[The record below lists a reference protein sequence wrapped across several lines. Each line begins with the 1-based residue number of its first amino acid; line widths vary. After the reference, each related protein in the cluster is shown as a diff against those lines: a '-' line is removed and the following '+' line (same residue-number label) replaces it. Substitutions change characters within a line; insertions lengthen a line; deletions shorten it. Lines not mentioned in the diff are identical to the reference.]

1 MNTRSKKTHS
11 ESGIGESEHPPPG
24 GRGLFHRIYEESP
37 RSPSTAVLTGTPA
50 GTSVGRIPPGRV
62 LERSPVR
69 STAHPEH
76 PTSQEIPSR
85 SKSPIC
91 RPTSPAY
98 SAAPSIRSHRSSVS
112 VAARVRLV
120 EYEAEKELAELEERR
135 IQLKKTLVK
144 KRLEAEI
151 SAIEAE
157 EGGETICDQ
166 ERIHDWVNKSHEH
179 AGAQVHREQEVLPPP
194 LEVRGEERPRQRG
207 RGIEQLANAL
217 EKMMHVRPPPRQ
229 TSELPA
235 FSGLR
240 GEARE
245 TVLSQ
250 LYTAT
255 HPDSIMKTLEMK
267 YGRPE
272 YIFDKAMEELKRLP
286 KVGNSSSE
294 LNELA
299 IKLQNVVYT
308 MKSVDHRGYLR
319 NPLLIRDVMEK
330 LSPHLVSKWAEYAAI
345 NEGKIAYSD
354 EITILSEF
362 LMGEADRVLRYTH
375 TARNSTPGLL
385 RGERPVRRTAPR
397 EKVYS
402 TSEST
407 REERAP
413 SCLRC
418 QSTSHHTPKCPQLKE
433 LTINDRWNWA
443 KEQRGPRGEIRT
455 HALLDEGST
464 VTLIDEELASH
475 LTSGGPN
482 QPLNIRGI
490 NEQRRIDSKA
500 VKIQI
505 KEKINKYDKRA
516 SDIFEATARRKD
528 GHFEVGL
535 PWKTDNPTLPDSYE
549 QAYKRLRTLE
559 KKMEN
564 EPTFKKEYSAQVAN
578 LLKKGYAEA
587 CDGNEERSNVK
598 WYLPHFA
605 VVNINKPNKI
615 RMVFDAA
622 AKINGVSLNDYLLE
636 GPDLLASLIKIL
648 FGFREKKIAV
658 TADIE
663 EMFLRVKIRSEDQP
677 AQMFL
682 WRDESSEAPRKYKMT
697 SMIFGA
703 SSSPYLAH
711 SVRNKNAA
719 DYEEGYPEAARAI
732 RERHYMDDYLDSF
745 QSEEE
750 AIKVIRDVIHVH
762 EQASFNLRGWN
773 SNSPAV
779 LASIPDTKKSK
790 NVNVQLTTHQ
800 SEKTL
805 GLRWNPSE
813 DTIGFNTDIKRVPT
827 EVKCQQRAPTK
838 REALSAVM
846 SIYDPL
852 GLVSQYTITGKI
864 LLQQLWV
871 KKVGWDEELPREE
884 AEEFQQWVAGLQDIS
899 NLALPRCYSRD
910 MTPSSELQL
919 HIFNDASEQA
929 YATTAYWRIT
939 HKDGTVE
946 VVQVMGKAKVAPLK
960 LLTIPRLEL
969 QAALIGARMA
979 STILKEHEW
988 KPGRVYYWTDSKT
1001 VLHWIRNDK
1010 KKYTPFV
1017 AHRLAEIGELSQV
1030 EDWRWVPTAD
1040 NVADD
1045 ATRIET
1051 KRITGADRWF
1061 TGPSFLSL
1069 PEEEWP
1075 TEATSSDTSEE
1086 ATYTITTDDITDRM
1100 GCLPD
1105 ITRFSAYRR
1114 LIRATALV
1122 QLYVQ
1127 KLRTKNRSLLLEVS
1141 HIQDAELRWIR
1152 QAQQDS
1158 FGEDL
1163 RRLRAGQ
1170 HLHRHSKLAKLDP
1183 VIEEGTLKAR
1193 GRIGASKTSTHSN
1206 RPVILDGG
1214 HPFTR
1219 LLVMDYHRNAG
1230 HANNERVVN
1239 ELKATPQTPPR
1250 GDLPE
1255 ERTSPG
1261 HRPFNY
1267 CGVDY
1272 FGPLTVTIG
1281 RRHEKRWCALFTC
1294 LTTRAVHLELVSSL
1308 STDSAIMALRRMA
1321 ARRGWPQVIFSDN
1334 ATNFR
1339 GADVELRN
1347 AYRAWGPE
1355 LHNFCLQYGTS
1366 WRFIPPGAPHMGG
1379 AWERLVRSVKTALS
1393 TTLNEKSPKEEVLQT
1408 LLVEAEYCV
1417 NARPLT
1423 HVSVDPA
1430 DSEALT
1436 PNHFLIGSS
1445 TGLPLTGPCEEADRS
1460 VWRKAQAL
1468 ADQFWG
1474 RWVKEY
1480 LPTLI
1485 PRGQETRAS
1494 RQLRVG
1500 DLVIVV
1506 DNTLPRNTWPRGI
1519 VERVHEG
1526 PDGIV
1531 RSADVRTRG
1540 GVFRRPVVKL
1550 AVLQI
1555 GRATTEL
1562 RRGEDVADGE

>member
-179 AGAQVHREQEVLPPP
+179 AGTQVHREQEVLPPP

-235 FSGLR
+235 FSG
-240 GEARE
+240 
-245 TVLSQ
+245 
-250 LYTAT
+250 
-255 HPDSIMKTLEMK
+255 
-267 YGRPE
+267 
-272 YIFDKAMEELKRLP
+272 
-286 KVGNSSSE
+286 
-294 LNELA
+294 
-299 IKLQNVVYT
+299 
-308 MKSVDHRGYLR
+308 
-319 NPLLIRDVMEK
+319 
-330 LSPHLVSKWAEYAAI
+330 
-345 NEGKIAYSD
+345 
-354 EITILSEF
+354 
-362 LMGEADRVLRYTH
+362 
-375 TARNSTPGLL
+375 
-385 RGERPVRRTAPR
+385 
-397 EKVYS
+397 
-402 TSEST
+402 
-407 REERAP
+407 
-413 SCLRC
+413 
-418 QSTSHHTPKCPQLKE
+418 
-433 LTINDRWNWA
+433 
-443 KEQRGPRGEIRT
+443 GPRGEIRT

-505 KEKINKYDKRA
+505 KGLHEHEAYSVTARTVKGLQLHHQRVPQNLERYAHLRVLRAGKKNEPAASRTKLGWVLHGSVPRRFVYQDQAAVLHVCTGDIQLQKLVESHFDVDSLGVSTKEKINKYDKRA

-1030 EDWRWVPTAD
+1030 EDWRRVPTAD

-1051 KRITGADRWF
+1051 KKITGADRWF
-1061 TGPSFLSL
+1061 TGPSFLGL

-1086 ATYTITTDDITDRM
+1086 AAYTITTDDITDRM

-1239 ELKATPQTPPR
+1239 ELRQK
-1250 GDLPE
+1250 
-1255 ERTSPG
+1255 
-1261 HRPFNY
+1261 Y
-1267 CGVDY
+1267 
-1272 FGPLTVTIG
+1272 
-1281 RRHEKRWCALFTC
+1281 
-1294 LTTRAVHLELVSSL
+1294 
-1308 STDSAIMALRRMA
+1308 
-1321 ARRGWPQVIFSDN
+1321 VIF
-1334 ATNFR
+1334 R
-1339 GADVELRN
+1339 LR
-1347 AYRAWGPE
+1347 PT
-1355 LHNFCLQYGTS
+1355 YGTS

-1526 PDGIV
+1526 PDGII

>member
-1 MNTRSKKTHS
+1 
-11 ESGIGESEHPPPG
+11 
-24 GRGLFHRIYEESP
+24 
-37 RSPSTAVLTGTPA
+37 
-50 GTSVGRIPPGRV
+50 
-62 LERSPVR
+62 
-69 STAHPEH
+69 
-76 PTSQEIPSR
+76 
-85 SKSPIC
+85 
-91 RPTSPAY
+91 
-98 SAAPSIRSHRSSVS
+98 
-112 VAARVRLV
+112 
-120 EYEAEKELAELEERR
+120 
-135 IQLKKTLVK
+135 
-144 KRLEAEI
+144 
-151 SAIEAE
+151 
-157 EGGETICDQ
+157 
-166 ERIHDWVNKSHEH
+166 
-179 AGAQVHREQEVLPPP
+179 
-194 LEVRGEERPRQRG
+194 
-207 RGIEQLANAL
+207 
-217 EKMMHVRPPPRQ
+217 
-229 TSELPA
+229 
-235 FSGLR
+235 
-240 GEARE
+240 
-245 TVLSQ
+245 
-250 LYTAT
+250 
-255 HPDSIMKTLEMK
+255 
-267 YGRPE
+267 
-272 YIFDKAMEELKRLP
+272 
-286 KVGNSSSE
+286 
-294 LNELA
+294 
-299 IKLQNVVYT
+299 
-308 MKSVDHRGYLR
+308 
-319 NPLLIRDVMEK
+319 
-330 LSPHLVSKWAEYAAI
+330 
-345 NEGKIAYSD
+345 
-354 EITILSEF
+354 
-362 LMGEADRVLRYTH
+362 
-375 TARNSTPGLL
+375 
-385 RGERPVRRTAPR
+385 
-397 EKVYS
+397 
-402 TSEST
+402 
-407 REERAP
+407 
-413 SCLRC
+413 
-418 QSTSHHTPKCPQLKE
+418 
-433 LTINDRWNWA
+433 
-443 KEQRGPRGEIRT
+443 
-455 HALLDEGST
+455 
-464 VTLIDEELASH
+464 
-475 LTSGGPN
+475 
-482 QPLNIRGI
+482 
-490 NEQRRIDSKA
+490 
-500 VKIQI
+500 
-505 KEKINKYDKRA
+505 
-516 SDIFEATARRKD
+516 
-528 GHFEVGL
+528 
-535 PWKTDNPTLPDSYE
+535 
-549 QAYKRLRTLE
+549 
-559 KKMEN
+559 MEN

-1051 KRITGADRWF
+1051 KKITGADRWF
-1061 TGPSFLSL
+1061 TGPSFLGL

-1086 ATYTITTDDITDRM
+1086 AAYTITTDDITDRM

-1170 HLHRHSKLAKLDP
+1170 HLHRHSKLTKLDP

-1206 RPVILDGG
+1206 RPVILDG
-1214 HPFTR
+1214 
-1219 LLVMDYHRNAG
+1219 
-1230 HANNERVVN
+1230 
-1239 ELKATPQTPPR
+1239 
-1250 GDLPE
+1250 
-1255 ERTSPG
+1255 
-1261 HRPFNY
+1261 
-1267 CGVDY
+1267 
-1272 FGPLTVTIG
+1272 
-1281 RRHEKRWCALFTC
+1281 
-1294 LTTRAVHLELVSSL
+1294 
-1308 STDSAIMALRRMA
+1308 
-1321 ARRGWPQVIFSDN
+1321 
-1334 ATNFR
+1334 
-1339 GADVELRN
+1339 
-1347 AYRAWGPE
+1347 
-1355 LHNFCLQYGTS
+1355 
-1366 WRFIPPGAPHMGG
+1366 
-1379 AWERLVRSVKTALS
+1379 
-1393 TTLNEKSPKEEVLQT
+1393 
-1408 LLVEAEYCV
+1408 
-1417 NARPLT
+1417 
-1423 HVSVDPA
+1423 
-1430 DSEALT
+1430 ALT

-1468 ADQFWG
+1468 ANQFWG

>member
-375 TARNSTPGLL
+375 TARNSAPGPL

-443 KEQRGPRGEIRT
+443 KEQRLCFKCMTRRHSRTTCRAKPCGVDGCSMQHHAILHKTAEPARRVETSECTDQGAPAAVMSVTSKVAPRAVLLKTCEVKLSGPRGEIRT

-505 KEKINKYDKRA
+505 KGLHEH
-516 SDIFEATARRKD
+516 EAYSVTARTVK
-528 GHFEVGL
+528 GL
-535 PWKTDNPTLPDSYE
+535 RLHHQRVPQNLERYE

-946 VVQVMGKAKVAPLK
+946 IVQVMGKAKVAPLK

-1051 KRITGADRWF
+1051 KKITGADRWF
-1061 TGPSFLSL
+1061 TGPSFLGL

-1086 ATYTITTDDITDRM
+1086 AAYTITTDDITDRM

-1230 HANNERVVN
+1230 HANNERV
-1239 ELKATPQTPPR
+1239 
-1250 GDLPE
+1250 
-1255 ERTSPG
+1255 
-1261 HRPFNY
+1261 
-1267 CGVDY
+1267 
-1272 FGPLTVTIG
+1272 
-1281 RRHEKRWCALFTC
+1281 
-1294 LTTRAVHLELVSSL
+1294 
-1308 STDSAIMALRRMA
+1308 
-1321 ARRGWPQVIFSDN
+1321 
-1334 ATNFR
+1334 
-1339 GADVELRN
+1339 
-1347 AYRAWGPE
+1347 
-1355 LHNFCLQYGTS
+1355 
-1366 WRFIPPGAPHMGG
+1366 
-1379 AWERLVRSVKTALS
+1379 
-1393 TTLNEKSPKEEVLQT
+1393 
-1408 LLVEAEYCV
+1408 
-1417 NARPLT
+1417 
-1423 HVSVDPA
+1423 
-1430 DSEALT
+1430 
-1436 PNHFLIGSS
+1436 
-1445 TGLPLTGPCEEADRS
+1445 
-1460 VWRKAQAL
+1460 AL

-1526 PDGIV
+1526 PDGII

>member
-375 TARNSTPGLL
+375 TARNSAPGLL

-1051 KRITGADRWF
+1051 KKITGADRWF

-1086 ATYTITTDDITDRM
+1086 AAYTITTDDITDRM

-1206 RPVILDGG
+1206 RPIILDGG

-1230 HANNERVVN
+1230 HANNERV
-1239 ELKATPQTPPR
+1239 
-1250 GDLPE
+1250 
-1255 ERTSPG
+1255 
-1261 HRPFNY
+1261 
-1267 CGVDY
+1267 
-1272 FGPLTVTIG
+1272 
-1281 RRHEKRWCALFTC
+1281 
-1294 LTTRAVHLELVSSL
+1294 
-1308 STDSAIMALRRMA
+1308 
-1321 ARRGWPQVIFSDN
+1321 
-1334 ATNFR
+1334 
-1339 GADVELRN
+1339 
-1347 AYRAWGPE
+1347 
-1355 LHNFCLQYGTS
+1355 YGTS

-1423 HVSVDPA
+1423 HVS
-1430 DSEALT
+1430 
-1436 PNHFLIGSS
+1436 
-1445 TGLPLTGPCEEADRS
+1445 
-1460 VWRKAQAL
+1460 AL

>member
-1 MNTRSKKTHS
+1 
-11 ESGIGESEHPPPG
+11 
-24 GRGLFHRIYEESP
+24 
-37 RSPSTAVLTGTPA
+37 
-50 GTSVGRIPPGRV
+50 
-62 LERSPVR
+62 
-69 STAHPEH
+69 
-76 PTSQEIPSR
+76 
-85 SKSPIC
+85 
-91 RPTSPAY
+91 
-98 SAAPSIRSHRSSVS
+98 
-112 VAARVRLV
+112 
-120 EYEAEKELAELEERR
+120 
-135 IQLKKTLVK
+135 
-144 KRLEAEI
+144 
-151 SAIEAE
+151 
-157 EGGETICDQ
+157 
-166 ERIHDWVNKSHEH
+166 
-179 AGAQVHREQEVLPPP
+179 
-194 LEVRGEERPRQRG
+194 
-207 RGIEQLANAL
+207 
-217 EKMMHVRPPPRQ
+217 
-229 TSELPA
+229 
-235 FSGLR
+235 
-240 GEARE
+240 
-245 TVLSQ
+245 
-250 LYTAT
+250 
-255 HPDSIMKTLEMK
+255 
-267 YGRPE
+267 
-272 YIFDKAMEELKRLP
+272 MEELKRLP

-375 TARNSTPGLL
+375 TARNSAPGLL

-516 SDIFEATARRKD
+516 SDIFEATVRRKD

-1051 KRITGADRWF
+1051 KKITGADRWF

-1086 ATYTITTDDITDRM
+1086 AAYTITTDDITDRM

-1230 HANNERVVN
+1230 HANNERV
-1239 ELKATPQTPPR
+1239 
-1250 GDLPE
+1250 
-1255 ERTSPG
+1255 
-1261 HRPFNY
+1261 
-1267 CGVDY
+1267 
-1272 FGPLTVTIG
+1272 
-1281 RRHEKRWCALFTC
+1281 
-1294 LTTRAVHLELVSSL
+1294 
-1308 STDSAIMALRRMA
+1308 
-1321 ARRGWPQVIFSDN
+1321 
-1334 ATNFR
+1334 
-1339 GADVELRN
+1339 
-1347 AYRAWGPE
+1347 
-1355 LHNFCLQYGTS
+1355 YGTS

-1423 HVSVDPA
+1423 HVS
-1430 DSEALT
+1430 
-1436 PNHFLIGSS
+1436 
-1445 TGLPLTGPCEEADRS
+1445 
-1460 VWRKAQAL
+1460 AL

>member
-179 AGAQVHREQEVLPPP
+179 AGTQVHREQEVLPPP

-245 TVLSQ
+245 TVLSR

-375 TARNSTPGLL
+375 TARNSAPGLL

-464 VTLIDEELASH
+464 VTLIDEELASQ

-505 KEKINKYDKRA
+505 KGLHEHEAYSVTARTLRAGKKNEPAASRTKLGWVLHWSVPRRFVYQDQAAVLHVCTGDIQLQKLVESHFDVDSLGVSTKEKINKYDKRA

-636 GPDLLASLIKIL
+636 GPDLLVSLIKIL

-946 VVQVMGKAKVAPLK
+946 VVQVMGKAKMAPLK

-1051 KRITGADRWF
+1051 KKITGADRWF
-1061 TGPSFLSL
+1061 TGPSFLGL

-1086 ATYTITTDDITDRM
+1086 AAYTITTDDITDRM

-1206 RPVILDGG
+1206 RPIILDGG

-1230 HANNERVVN
+1230 HANNERV
-1239 ELKATPQTPPR
+1239 
-1250 GDLPE
+1250 
-1255 ERTSPG
+1255 
-1261 HRPFNY
+1261 
-1267 CGVDY
+1267 
-1272 FGPLTVTIG
+1272 
-1281 RRHEKRWCALFTC
+1281 
-1294 LTTRAVHLELVSSL
+1294 
-1308 STDSAIMALRRMA
+1308 
-1321 ARRGWPQVIFSDN
+1321 
-1334 ATNFR
+1334 
-1339 GADVELRN
+1339 
-1347 AYRAWGPE
+1347 
-1355 LHNFCLQYGTS
+1355 
-1366 WRFIPPGAPHMGG
+1366 
-1379 AWERLVRSVKTALS
+1379 
-1393 TTLNEKSPKEEVLQT
+1393 
-1408 LLVEAEYCV
+1408 
-1417 NARPLT
+1417 
-1423 HVSVDPA
+1423 
-1430 DSEALT
+1430 
-1436 PNHFLIGSS
+1436 
-1445 TGLPLTGPCEEADRS
+1445 
-1460 VWRKAQAL
+1460 AL

-1526 PDGIV
+1526 PDGII

>member
-179 AGAQVHREQEVLPPP
+179 AGTQVHREQEVLPPP

-235 FSGLR
+235 FSG
-240 GEARE
+240 
-245 TVLSQ
+245 
-250 LYTAT
+250 
-255 HPDSIMKTLEMK
+255 
-267 YGRPE
+267 
-272 YIFDKAMEELKRLP
+272 
-286 KVGNSSSE
+286 
-294 LNELA
+294 
-299 IKLQNVVYT
+299 
-308 MKSVDHRGYLR
+308 
-319 NPLLIRDVMEK
+319 
-330 LSPHLVSKWAEYAAI
+330 
-345 NEGKIAYSD
+345 
-354 EITILSEF
+354 
-362 LMGEADRVLRYTH
+362 
-375 TARNSTPGLL
+375 
-385 RGERPVRRTAPR
+385 
-397 EKVYS
+397 
-402 TSEST
+402 
-407 REERAP
+407 
-413 SCLRC
+413 
-418 QSTSHHTPKCPQLKE
+418 
-433 LTINDRWNWA
+433 
-443 KEQRGPRGEIRT
+443 GPRGEIRT

-505 KEKINKYDKRA
+505 KGLHEH
-516 SDIFEATARRKD
+516 EAYSETARTVK
-528 GHFEVGL
+528 GL
-535 PWKTDNPTLPDSYE
+535 QLHHQRVPQNLERYE

-564 EPTFKKEYSAQVAN
+564 EPTFKKKYSAQVAN

-1069 PEEEWP
+1069 SEEEWP

-1086 ATYTITTDDITDRM
+1086 AAYTITTDDITDRM

-1230 HANNERVVN
+1230 HANNERV
-1239 ELKATPQTPPR
+1239 
-1250 GDLPE
+1250 
-1255 ERTSPG
+1255 
-1261 HRPFNY
+1261 
-1267 CGVDY
+1267 
-1272 FGPLTVTIG
+1272 
-1281 RRHEKRWCALFTC
+1281 
-1294 LTTRAVHLELVSSL
+1294 
-1308 STDSAIMALRRMA
+1308 
-1321 ARRGWPQVIFSDN
+1321 
-1334 ATNFR
+1334 
-1339 GADVELRN
+1339 
-1347 AYRAWGPE
+1347 
-1355 LHNFCLQYGTS
+1355 YGTS

-1526 PDGIV
+1526 PDGII